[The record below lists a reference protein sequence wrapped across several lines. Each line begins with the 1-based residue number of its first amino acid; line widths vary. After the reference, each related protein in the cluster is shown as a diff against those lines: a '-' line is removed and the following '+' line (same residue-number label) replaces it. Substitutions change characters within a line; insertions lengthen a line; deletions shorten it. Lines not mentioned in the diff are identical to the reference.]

1 MAFRLLRICDSEIIF
16 NERLE
21 ELKKNFLLPR
31 QYKSRIINNQFKR
44 VKDLPGD
51 NYAEKRKLALQKKT
65 RNDDPRMKKRV
76 KAVFDFNPLLPKIST
91 VLKKHHRTMLSD
103 NPELKDSFP
112 DPPMACLRQGP
123 NLRRLLCK
131 SSLIKPTRPTRST
144 HRSAAGWKRCSHT
157 SGRQCAKCPY
167 TPPTASSITSHITGY
182 THHIT
187 TPINCSTE
195 NVIYSWKCRKCK
207 FNFSVN
213 QKNETPIVPKAKENE
228 IGSNYTGRTKRQ
240 FKTRLGEHLGYIG
253 NERSEE
259 PSRLHFCL
267 PGHSKHDLQ
276 GLGIEQVRSK
286 DPFVIK
292 AREHK
297 YIQLFDSYRR
307 GLNQEP

>member
-1 MAFRLLRICDSEIIF
+1 
-16 NERLE
+16 
-21 ELKKNFLLPR
+21 
-31 QYKSRIINNQFKR
+31 
-44 VKDLPGD
+44 
-51 NYAEKRKLALQKKT
+51 
-65 RNDDPRMKKRV
+65 
-76 KAVFDFNPLLPKIST
+76 
-91 VLKKHHRTMLSD
+91 MLTD
-103 NPELKDSFP
+103 NPELRDAFP

-131 SSLIKPTRPTRST
+131 SSLTTVTRPTRAT

-157 SGRQCAKCPY
+157 TGRQCAKCPY

-187 TPINCSTE
+187 SPITCSTE
-195 NVIYSWKCRKCK
+195 NVIYAWRCTKCNT
-207 FNFSVN
+207 NFDVN
-213 QKNETPIVPKAKENE
+213 ARNGAHVWTRAKPDE
-228 IGSNYTGRTKRQ
+228 IGSNYLGRTKRQ

-253 NERSEE
+253 NENSEE

-267 PGHSKHDLQ
+267 PGHKKHHLQ
-276 GLGIEQVRSK
+276 GLGIEVVRSK

-307 GLNQEP
+307 GLNQEA